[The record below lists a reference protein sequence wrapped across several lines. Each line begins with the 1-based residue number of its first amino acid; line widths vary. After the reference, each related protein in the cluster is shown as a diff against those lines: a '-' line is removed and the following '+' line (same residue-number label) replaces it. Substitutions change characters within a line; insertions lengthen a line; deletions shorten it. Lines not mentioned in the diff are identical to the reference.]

1 MKNPIKTSAVVATLA
16 LALGGCD
23 LLDVDNPNN
32 LVEESIR
39 REAAANAVVN
49 GSQALVASAVS
60 QIWQPYLV
68 ASDEFYWI
76 GSRDAWLQLDQ
87 GFISNPAN
95 EFTDAAFPSIAQ
107 ARWMADEA
115 VEILTEHVAETP
127 TAALQT
133 ELARAHL
140 FAGIIHMIIG
150 EVQEDFA
157 ESDKMEAGP
166 PKGPSNMYT
175 LLEEA
180 ITHLNA
186 AVDGLSGEQRTQAL
200 AVRARARHSLEIW
213 HKIKPSPN
221 TADPLVSSQSAVDDA
236 LAVIGAA
243 GGVGAD
249 WNYNFHYSAGTVDND
264 MADWINDRKENQVDL
279 SLVTVTAANDI
290 DQIALMD
297 PIDDVPDPA
306 LEMRI
311 STFKDGP
318 FNSKGSVYPPM
329 TLAST
334 RLMHLIAAEHALAN
348 GDDAGFTTHI
358 NHVRAMDELTPYSGQ
373 VPAMDMLQ
381 HERRVNLFVMGLR
394 LSDMYRFGVQD
405 VNWEPAGD
413 AIKAPGTRLP
423 ITNVEITANCH
434 MNGLGC

>member
-1 MKNPIKTSAVVATLA
+1 MKNPIKTSAAVLTFA

-49 GSQALVASAVS
+49 GAQALVADAVS

-76 GSRDAWLQLDQ
+76 GSRDAWLSLDQ
-87 GFISNPAN
+87 GFLSDPAN
-95 EFTDAAFPSIAQ
+95 EFVDGAFPSIAQ

-115 VEILTEHVAETP
+115 VEILTEHVANTP
-127 TAALQT
+127 TDAMKT
-133 ELARAHL
+133 DLARAHL
-140 FAGIIHMIIG
+140 FAGIIYMIVG

-157 ESDKMEAGP
+157 ISDKTEDGP
-166 PKGPSNMYT
+166 PIGPSNMYQM
-175 LLEEA
+175 LDQA
-180 ITHLNA
+180 ISHLDQ
-186 AVDGLSGEQRTQAL
+186 AVTGTTGDLQTQAL
-200 AVRARARHSLEIW
+200 AARARAKHSRAIW
-213 HKIKPSPN
+213 DKIRPSP
-221 TADPLVSSQSAVDDA
+221 AGDPLVSSQSAVDDA
-236 LAVIGAA
+236 LAVIAAA
-243 GGVGAD
+243 GGVTAD
-249 WNYNFHYSAGTVDND
+249 WNYNFHYSASTVGNS
-264 MADWINDRKENQVDL
+264 MAGWINDRKENQVDL

-311 STFKDGP
+311 GTFKDGP
-318 FNSKGSVYPPM
+318 FNSKGSQYSPM
-329 TLAST
+329 TVAST

-348 GDDAGFTTHI
+348 GDDAGFATHV
-358 NHVRAMDELTPYSGQ
+358 NHVRAMDDLTPYSGQ
-373 VPAMDMLQ
+373 IPAMDMLQ

-394 LSDMYRFGVQD
+394 LSDMYRFGIVD
-405 VNWEPAGD
+405 PRWEAAGD
-413 AIKAPGTRLP
+413 AIGAPGTRLP
-423 ITNVEITANCH
+423 ITLVEIRANCH
-434 MNGLGC
+434 LNGLGC